1 MTPRER
7 WVEIKLLEYAD
18 ALERWDF
25 DTLLEIAG
33 SLNDTE
39 EGKTA
44 LDDHWQVLLVDLDLA
59 LEEDEEE
66 QDTL

>member
-39 EGKTA
+39 EGKVA
-44 LDDHWQVLLVDLDLA
+44 LDDHWRTLLVDLDLA

>member
-59 LEEDEEE
+59 LEEDEE
-66 QDTL
+66 QDEP